1 MGTLR
6 HVDFRPAWWAR
17 GAHAQTLWPT
27 FFRPRRPPA
36 LRRQRVELP
45 DGDFVD
51 LAVGSGGGPSVL
63 VIHGLE
69 GDLRSHYASGMVA
82 ALSKE
87 GFRPIFMYLRGR
99 SGEPNRLAR
108 SYHSGA
114 TEDLSAVLQYLAS
127 SGECVPAAA
136 VGFSLGGN
144 LLLKYLG
151 EATRPKLQAAVAV
164 SVPFLLRDAALRL
177 NVGFARTY
185 RRHLLHRLKDTYRA
199 KLAGSTPPPDVDL
212 EAIEDLIDYDE
223 WVTAPLHGF
232 SGAQHYY
239 ASCSCRPFLARITTP
254 TLILHSVDDPF
265 MFRHTVPSEAELGPG
280 VTLELTSRGGHV
292 GFVTGTLPW
301 RPSYWAEREAL
312 AWLKGM
318 PLQR

>member
-1 MGTLR
+1 
-6 HVDFRPAWWAR
+6 
-17 GAHAQTLWPT
+17 
-27 FFRPRRPPA
+27 
-36 LRRQRVELP
+36 VELP

-51 LAVGSGGGPSVL
+51 LAVGPGGGPSVL

-69 GDLRSHYASGMVA
+69 GDLQSHYASGMVA

-114 TEDLSAVLQYLAS
+114 TEDLSAVLEHLS
-127 SGECVPAAA
+127 LTTECAPAAA
-136 VGFSLGGN
+136 IGFSLGGN

-151 EATRPKLQAAVAV
+151 ETTRPRLRAAVAI

-177 NVGFARTY
+177 NFGFARIY
-185 RRHLLHRLKDTYRA
+185 RRHLLGRLKGGYRA
-199 KLAGSTPPPDVDL
+199 KLARVTPPLDVDL
-212 EAIEDLIDYDE
+212 EAIEDLIDFDE
-223 WVTAPLHGF
+223 RVTAPLHGF

-239 ASCSCRPFLARITTP
+239 SRCSCRSFLSRITTP

-292 GFVTGTLPW
+292 GFVTGALPW
-301 RPSYWAEREAL
+301 RPAYWAEVEAL
-312 AWLKGM
+312 AWLRGI
-318 PLQR
+318 PLAHGVGRCPSGAAGDAGTAAGEASPPADGS